1 MSTVVVLGAGVCQV
15 DLINYVANKY
25 NTLVI
30 APNRPIY
37 VRHNFQWICHDAC
50 DITGIYNII
59 RESDLHVDVV
69 ISDQSDH
76 LIAAVSKL
84 SAKLGLRSVPVDS
97 VPYFVNKQRVYEL
110 AKSLCIPV
118 PEVFNTLEDIE
129 FPCVKKPM
137 VGASSV
143 GVEIINSLENVN
155 TTDIYQQYVTG
166 TEVTV
171 EGMVIN
177 NNYIP
182 LTISRKDHCRFGV
195 ANQLIYNHDYG
206 NKYSKILHDYTKLY
220 TENVRPG
227 SCLVHAEYIVDPTE
241 TPVLVDIAC
250 RGGGCNIH
258 SRVVR
263 ELTGINVYEALINN
277 MLDIDY
283 KYITTSTDIK
293 VEMMFPEIVKH
304 STDSGWSNIN
314 EQIIGIENVL
324 DYRLCYD
331 IEKPLP
337 VVSNDSTR
345 HLLVTI
351 KYANYHER
359 ECILNNI
366 FRLFEV
372 NNVNLSYETRN
383 NKSYR
388 TE

>member
-15 DLINYVANKY
+15 DLINYVASKY

-30 APNRPIY
+30 APNRPIN
-37 VRHNFQWICHDAC
+37 VRYNFQWICHDAC
-50 DITGIYNII
+50 DIIGIYNII
-59 RESDLHVDVV
+59 KESDLHVDVV

-97 VPYFVNKQRVYEL
+97 IPYFVNKQYVHER
-110 AKSLCIPV
+110 AKSLCITTPR
-118 PEVFNTLEDIE
+118 VFHNLEDIE

-137 VGASSV
+137 IGASSV
-143 GVEIINSLENVN
+143 GVEIINSLENVDN
-155 TTDIYQQYVTG
+155 TDIYQQYVAG

-182 LTISRKDHCRFGV
+182 LTTSRKGHCIFGV

-220 TENVRPG
+220 TEDVRPG
-227 SCLVHAEYIVDPTE
+227 SCLVHAEYIIDPTE
-241 TPVLVDIAC
+241 TPVLIDIAC

-277 MLDIDY
+277 MLDINSNH
-283 KYITTSTDIK
+283 ITISTDTK
-293 VEMMFPEIVKH
+293 VEMMFPEIIKH
-304 STDSGWSNIN
+304 STTSEWGNIS
-314 EQIIGIENVL
+314 EQIVNIENVL
-324 DYRLCYD
+324 DYRLCSD

-345 HLLVTI
+345 HLLITI

-366 FRLFEV
+366 YRLFEI
-372 NNVNLSYETRN
+372 NNIKLSYETKN
-383 NKSYR
+383 NKPYR
-388 TE
+388 AE